1 MTNEKR
7 INEQQYEMA
16 NANRHTRAEILLSEI
31 KFAISSARNSI
42 IA

>member
-16 NANRHTRAEILLSEI
+16 NANKHTRTELLLRKI
-31 KFAISSARNSI
+31 QFAISSARNSI